1 MTAVN
6 PDPLAE
12 ALAGKPA
19 PKRARKPRARNADK
33 KPKPSSVEAVM
44 ADWQR
49 PWRNPLCMGIAH
61 APLPTGALA
70 RTVKRLEAVAADHGI
85 RVYNSAH
92 ASAKPV
98 LFKTCSA
105 RNLGWLDRML
115 TLPASMSAG
124 YRAGWIAKYLG
135 HEFYGPEGGANFA
148 SALVAAV
155 YAAELARAPRPG
167 RVRARTGGELPR
179 RGRLRARLPR

>member
-1 MTAVN
+1 MTTTTTT
-6 PDPLAE
+6 
-12 ALAGKPA
+12 
-19 PKRARKPRARNADK
+19 KRARKPRARKTDK
-33 KPKPSSVEAVM
+33 NRAQPKPSSVEAVM

-49 PWRNPLCMGIAH
+49 PWRNPLHMTD
-61 APLPTGALA
+61 PQPPQPTGALA

-85 RVYNSAH
+85 RVMTGPHSGD
-92 ASAKPV
+92 KPS
-98 LFKTCSA
+98 LFKTSGN
-105 RNLGWLDRML
+105 RSLGWLDWML
-115 TLPASMSAG
+115 ILPPNMSQA
-124 YRAGWIAKYLG
+124 YRAGWIAKFLG

-179 RGRLRARLPR
+179 RGRRRCRR